1 MFLIA
6 RIVTAVLAISACS
19 GGAARADVL
28 PGPYLGTV
36 ERVVDGDTLSVR
48 VTVWLELDL
57 RVLVRV
63 RGIDA
68 PEVRGRCDLEK
79 SRAAKATVALQNL
92 IGSGA
97 VVLTDIEGDK
107 YFGRVLAD
115 VGTPDGKDVG
125 AALLASGLVRAYDGR
140 ARAAWCAI
148 GAITGP
154 AKIAKAAAP

>member
-1 MFLIA
+1 MFLVA
-6 RIVTAVLAISACS
+6 RILLGLLVISACS

-28 PGPYLGTV
+28 PGPYLGVV
-36 ERVVDGDTLSVR
+36 ERVVDGDTLAIR
-48 VTVWLELDL
+48 VTVWLDLDL

-68 PEVRGRCDLEK
+68 PEMRGRCDMEK
-79 SRAAKATVALQNL
+79 SRAAKATVALQKL

-97 VVLTDIEGDK
+97 VVLTEIEGDK

-115 VGTPDGKDVG
+115 VGTPDGKDIG
-125 AALLASGLVRAYDGR
+125 ASLLAGGFVRSYDGR

-148 GAITGP
+148 GAIDGP
-154 AKIAKAAAP
+154 AELAKAAAP

>member
-6 RIVTAVLAISACS
+6 RILIGFLAILTF
-19 GGAARADVL
+19 GGAGRADVL

-36 ERVVDGDTLSVR
+36 ERVVDGDTLAVR
-48 VTVWLELDL
+48 VTVWLELNL

-68 PEVRGRCDLEK
+68 PEVRGRCDLEQ
-79 SRAAKATVALQNL
+79 SRAAKATVALQKL
-92 IGSGA
+92 VGSGA

-125 AALLASGLVRAYDGR
+125 ATLLAGGFVRSYDGR

-148 GAITGP
+148 GALNGP
-154 AKIAKAAAP
+154 AELAQAAAP